1 MGPFAAQKGEKMKK
15 SALNLRIR
23 EMVFCAI
30 LTALIIVMTFV
41 PQIGYITINFVPTTL
56 IHIPVIVGGIILGRK
71 YGLFLGLVFGIGSMI
86 RSFMEYSQH
95 APFTNPLLSV
105 VPRAFIGFI
114 TADVHQAFTK
124 LLKRDKLAVP
134 FTLGVVTLI
143 HSLIVLPILYWF
155 GKAGFFF
162 FNDEFIFNVETG
174 LFPYIWSVFVGNSLL
189 EIAFAILIGS
199 PIALAL
205 KVIQEQQK

>member
-1 MGPFAAQKGEKMKK
+1 MKK

-56 IHIPVIVGGIILGRK
+56 FVPATLIHIPVIVGGIILGRK

-86 RSFMEYSQH
+86 RTFMEYSQY

-162 FNDEFIFNVETG
+162 FNDEFIFNVET
-174 LFPYIWSVFVGNSLL
+174 IWSVFVGNSLL